1 MKLKCKTCAEKV
13 LKTLVLVQNI
23 LIRFVSERIIKTKTY
38 RLKTTPKVLDMTP
51 MVFFQPLMNWRRRA
65 PRGVAART
73 SNSAYELILPAFTA
87 QTKTPHH
94 CSKTLAIKTIWITPR
109 ALHQEEVHVRY

>member
-1 MKLKCKTCAEKV
+1 M
-13 LKTLVLVQNI
+13 
-23 LIRFVSERIIKTKTY
+23 KTKTY
-38 RLKTTPKVLDMTP
+38 RLKTTPKVLEMTP

-73 SNSAYELILPAFTA
+73 SNSAYELILPASTA
-87 QTKTPHH
+87 QSKTPHH
-94 CSKTLAIKTIWITPR
+94 CSKTLAIKTISITPR